1 MKPLRPIRTCQIL
14 CHTAGASLRRKTV
27 ARPLCAALLCLVANC
42 SSASIAP
49 ARSERAAAERVVMPG
64 DFGGTVTV
72 RQGDVLVVRPPM
84 TAAEWQVMYDGS
96 FLEFQG
102 TQDSL
107 AHPDAKGWTFHVVRA
122 GDTSLTVT
130 PVLRGGPNPPRFTVT
145 IHIDA

>member
-1 MKPLRPIRTCQIL
+1 MKPLRSVTTRRTPDR
-14 CHTAGASLRRKTV
+14 TAGASPRRVTV
-27 ARPLCAALLCLVANC
+27 ARLLCAALLCLVANC
-42 SSASIAP
+42 SSASITP
-49 ARSERAAAERVVMPG
+49 VRSARVAAERVVMPG

-102 TQDSL
+102 IQDSL
-107 AHPDAKGWTFHVVRA
+107 ARPDSKGWTFRVVRA
-122 GDTSLTVT
+122 GETSLTVT
-130 PVLRGGPNPPRFTVT
+130 PVMRGGPNPPRFTVG

>member
-1 MKPLRPIRTCQIL
+1 MKPLRPIGICQTL
-14 CHTAGASLRRKTV
+14 GDTAEASLRRATV
-27 ARPLCAALLCLVANC
+27 ARLLCGALLCLVANC

-49 ARSERAAAERVVMPG
+49 ARSARVAAEKVVMPG

-84 TAAEWQVMYDGS
+84 TAAEWQVMYDAS

-102 TQDSL
+102 TPDSL
-107 AHPDAKGWTFHVVRA
+107 AHPDSNGWTFHVVRA
-122 GDTSLTVT
+122 GETSLTVT
-130 PVLRGGPNPPRFTVT
+130 PVMRGGPNPPRFTVT